1 MAETTSE
8 GRVETDDD
16 VRTVGTTRPASSD
29 PVIDERSASTA
40 AHPVVIPPS
49 PVVVE
54 RPDERTTLESTTPA
68 TAVSPARVVLRLA
81 LVAIGATALLVGA
94 FLEWANGINGINLSN
109 RVFFRADL
117 QTTTRFVE
125 SSGFVAMAVGL
136 VAVLGLALVSG
147 WVILLAGIAGI
158 IAFVLSLISLA
169 RVQDP
174 SLPADIGIGLW
185 MLLAGSIVIVLAG
198 FVPTTRTV
206 ERSTSTRT
214 T

>member
-8 GRVETDDD
+8 DRVETDDD
-16 VRTVGTTRPASSD
+16 VRTVPTTRPDGSES
-29 PVIDERSASTA
+29 VIDERSASIA

-54 RPDERTTLESTTPA
+54 RPDERTTLESTTPT

-94 FLEWANGINGINLSN
+94 FLEWVNGINGIDLSN
-109 RVFFRADL
+109 RVFFRADI

-125 SSGFVAMAVGL
+125 SSGFVAMVIGL

-147 WVILLAGIAGI
+147 WIIRLAGIAGI
-158 IAFVLSLISLA
+158 IAFVLGVISLA
-169 RVQDP
+169 RIQEP
-174 SLPADIGIGLW
+174 SLPAGIGVGLW
-185 MLLAGSIVIVLAG
+185 MLLGGSIVIVLAG
-198 FVPTTRTV
+198 FVPTTRV
-206 ERSTSTRT
+206 ERT
-214 T
+214 TIATTA

>member
-1 MAETTSE
+1 MTDTTSQD
-8 GRVETDDD
+8 RVETDDE
-16 VRTVGTTRPASSD
+16 VRTVHTTRPDGSD
-29 PVIDERSASTA
+29 AVIDERSASIA

-54 RPDERTTLESTTPA
+54 RPDERTTLESTTPT

-94 FLEWANGINGINLSN
+94 FLEWVNGINGIDLSN
-109 RVFFRADL
+109 RVFVRADIT
-117 QTTTRFVE
+117 TTTRFLE
-125 SSGFVAMAVGL
+125 SSGFVAMAIGL

-147 WVILLAGIAGI
+147 WIIRLAGIAGI

-169 RVQDP
+169 RVQEP
-174 SLPADIGIGLW
+174 SLPQAIGVGLW
-185 MLLAGSIVIVLAG
+185 MLLAGSIVIMLAG

-206 ERSTSTRT
+206 ERSTTASTA
-214 T
+214 

>member
-1 MAETTSE
+1 MAETTSND
-8 GRVETDDD
+8 RVETDDD
-16 VRTVGTTRPASSD
+16 VTTVGTAPDGSD
-29 PVIDERSASTA
+29 AVIDERSASTT

-54 RPDERTTLESTTPA
+54 RPEERTVVESTSPTTVA
-68 TAVSPARVVLRLA
+68 SPARIVLRLA
-81 LVAIGATALLVGA
+81 LVAIGAAGLLVGA
-94 FLEWANGINGINLSN
+94 FLEWVNGINGIDLSN
-109 RVFFRADL
+109 RVFFRADIT
-117 QTTTRFVE
+117 TTTRFVE

-147 WVILLAGIAGI
+147 WIIRLAGIAGM

-169 RVQDP
+169 RVQEP
-174 SLPADIGIGLW
+174 SLPQGIGVGLW

-206 ERSTSTRT
+206 ERSTRT
-214 T
+214 TTA

>member
-8 GRVETDDD
+8 DRVETDDD
-16 VRTVGTTRPASSD
+16 VRTVPTTRPDGSES
-29 PVIDERSASTA
+29 VIDERSASIA

-54 RPDERTTLESTTPA
+54 RPDERTTLESTTPT

-94 FLEWANGINGINLSN
+94 FLEWVSGINGIDLWN
-109 RVFFRADL
+109 RGFFRADIT
-117 QTTTRFVE
+117 TTTRFLE
-125 SSGFVAMAVGL
+125 SSGFVAMAIGL

-147 WVILLAGIAGI
+147 WIIRLAGIAGM

-169 RVQDP
+169 RVQEP
-174 SLPADIGIGLW
+174 SLPQGIGVGLW

-206 ERSTSTRT
+206 ERSTRT
-214 T
+214 TTA

>member
-1 MAETTSE
+1 MAETTSQD
-8 GRVETDDD
+8 RVETGDD
-16 VRTVGTTRPASSD
+16 VRTVGTTGPDGSES
-29 PVIDERSASTA
+29 VIDERSASIA

-54 RPDERTTLESTTPA
+54 RPEERTVVESTTPT

-94 FLEWANGINGINLSN
+94 FLEWVNGINGIDLWN
-109 RVFFRADL
+109 RVFFRADIT
-117 QTTTRFVE
+117 TTTRFLE
-125 SSGFVAMAVGL
+125 SSGFVAMAIGL

-147 WVILLAGIAGI
+147 WIIRLAGIAGI

-169 RVQDP
+169 RVQEP
-174 SLPADIGIGLW
+174 SLPEGIGVGLW

-206 ERSTSTRT
+206 EGSTRT
-214 T
+214 TTA

>member
-1 MAETTSE
+1 MTETTSQD
-8 GRVETDDD
+8 RVETDDD
-16 VRTVGTTRPASSD
+16 VRTVPTTRPD
-29 PVIDERSASTA
+29 GTDGVIDERSASIA

-54 RPDERTTLESTTPA
+54 RPEEPTTPT

-81 LVAIGATALLVGA
+81 LVSIGAAGLLVGA
-94 FLEWANGINGINLSN
+94 FLEWVNGINGIDLSN
-109 RVFFRADL
+109 RVFVRADI

-125 SSGFVAMAVGL
+125 SSGFVAMAIGL

-147 WVILLAGIAGI
+147 WIIRLAGIAGI

-169 RVQDP
+169 RVQEP
-174 SLPADIGIGLW
+174 SLPQGIGVGLW

-206 ERSTSTRT
+206 ERSTTAT
-214 T
+214 TA